1 MVRFLFKPYNNQ
13 YPENRIQFE
22 QFTKLLNTY
31 QNKRDSKGKL
41 LKDDKGRQIKARLSV
56 AAALKKAYGYN
67 SIDDFEMKF
76 WQWLY
81 DYQRTQR
88 DKLNN

>member
-13 YPENRIQFE
+13 YPEKRIQFE

-31 QNKRDSKGKL
+31 QNKRNEKGRL
-41 LKDDKGRQIKARLSV
+41 MKDEQGRQIKARLSIAV
-56 AAALKKAYGYN
+56 ALQKAYGYN
-67 SIDDFEMKF
+67 NIDDFELKF

-81 DYQRTQR
+81 QYQTDQR
-88 DKLNN
+88 AKLNN